1 LKNKKL
7 TLSAAFEKQFAR
19 LPRNIRETTYD
30 KLGFLLKDPAHPSL
44 RVKKVKGT
52 DTIWE
57 MSITMNYR
65 VTFQVGD
72 DEIILRNI
80 GTHDLLRNP

>member
-7 TLSAAFEKQFAR
+7 TLSAVFEKQFAR
-19 LPRNIRETTYD
+19 LPKDIREVTYG
-30 KLGFLLKDPAHPSL
+30 KLGFFLKDPAHPSL

-52 DTIWE
+52 GTIWE

-65 VTFQVGD
+65 ITFQVGE

-80 GTHDLLRNP
+80 GTHDLLRNL